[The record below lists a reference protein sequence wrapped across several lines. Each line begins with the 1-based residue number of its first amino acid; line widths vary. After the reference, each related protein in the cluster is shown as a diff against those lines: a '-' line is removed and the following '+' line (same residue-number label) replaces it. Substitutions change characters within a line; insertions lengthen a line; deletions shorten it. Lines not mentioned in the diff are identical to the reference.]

1 MQKLNLRGLGVALVT
16 PFQSNGEIDET
27 ALLKIVDSQL
37 QNEVDYLVAL
47 GTTAETAT
55 LSMEER
61 DRVVRLIVQK
71 VNGKIPLVVGIGG
84 NNTLEVAH
92 LLKNFNL
99 SGVSAVLSVVPY
111 YSKPTQEGLYQHFKC
126 LAGVSPLP
134 IVLYN
139 VPSRTGVNM
148 SAETTLRLARDFENI
163 IATKESSGD
172 LKQIKQIID
181 NKPADF
187 QVISGDDNFALP
199 LIQLGAVGVI
209 SVLSNAFP
217 KEVGQLT
224 QAALNKDIE
233 TAESIELQLKGL
245 CELLF
250 TDGNPAGIKAML
262 HHKGLIENRLRLP
275 LVAATENTCAKI
287 RQTIQELN
295 K

>member
-1 MQKLNLRGLGVALVT
+1 VALVT